1 MHDTTTQDITQRP
14 AWRWRPGTPERTRA
28 LREFAD
34 AFGEFAEENHGDH
47 ATERLYGTLINLMDL
62 VADDP
67 RKRRAS
73 R

>member
-34 AFGEFAEENHGDH
+34 AFGEFAECNGDQQ
-47 ATERLYGTLINLMDL
+47 TEHLYDALINLMDL
-62 VADDP
+62 VADDL